1 MKLLALAALAAAFTV
16 CLACSKPTPSEQ
28 DFENAPRPATDLNLD
43 EYAAVTMTTNRGEIV
58 ILLDRVN
65 APYTVENFIEYVESG
80 HYNGTVFHR
89 IIPNFMIQGGGFDT
103 DYNQKQTRQ
112 PIVNEWKNGLKNIRG
127 SLSMARLG
135 NQPDS
140 ATSQFFINVVD
151 NAMLDQARDGAAYAV
166 FGTVVEGMDT
176 VDAIRN
182 APTGM
187 GNLNGRP
194 APDVPTEKQ
203 IIESAQVIELS
214 DLSDDALAAAK
225 KWQEQVT
232 EWREVAEKREWAFNN
247 PVEAAKQFISDK
259 GGNIDSMQT
268 TDSGLMIID
277 ETVGDGDQPASA
289 SSTVTVHYTGW
300 LVDGTK
306 FDSSRDRGE
315 TISFP
320 LNRVIAG
327 WTEGVGSMKVG
338 GKRWLIIPGNIAYG
352 PAGRPP
358 VIPSNATLIFEVEL
372 FSTTGG

>member
-1 MKLLALAALAAAFTV
+1 MKLLALAAFSIAITA
-16 CLACSKPTPSEQ
+16 CLACSQPAPAEQNAEPAAAGDTELSSE
-28 DFENAPRPATDLNLD
+28 N
-43 EYAAVTMTTNRGEIV
+43 YAAVSFTTNKGDIV
-58 ILLDRVN
+58 ILLDKKH
-65 APYTVENFIEYVESG
+65 APVTVENFIEYVESG
-80 HYNGTVFHR
+80 HYDGTVFHR

-103 DYNQKQTRQ
+103 DYNQKETRD
-112 PIVNEWKNGLKNIRG
+112 PIVNEWKNGLKNVRG
-127 SLSMARLG
+127 TIAMARTAVP
-135 NQPDS
+135 NS

-151 NAMLDQARDGAAYAV
+151 NADLDQPNGGAAYAV

-182 APTGM
+182 TPTGT
-187 GNLNGRP
+187 GNLDRRP
-194 APDVPTEKQ
+194 APNVPTEKQ
-203 IIESAQVIELS
+203 IIESAQVIELA
-214 DLSDDALAAAK
+214 DLSQDALAAAK

-232 EWREVAEKREWAFNN
+232 EWRDAAEKREWAFNN

-259 GGNIDSMQT
+259 GVNIDSMQT

-338 GKRWLIIPGNIAYG
+338 GKRWLIIPSDIAYG
-352 PAGRPP
+352 PVGRPP
-358 VIPSNATLIFEVEL
+358 VIPGGATLIFEVEL